1 MESSI
6 VDLVEEDQDMGEM
19 NDLVGVG
26 GDVIHELP
34 DHAGQVLDNI
44 HLC

>member
-1 MESSI
+1 
-6 VDLVEEDQDMGEM
+6 MGEM

-34 DHAGQVLDNI
+34 NHAGQVLDNI
-44 HLC
+44 HLCEKRLKLRGWLIGEG